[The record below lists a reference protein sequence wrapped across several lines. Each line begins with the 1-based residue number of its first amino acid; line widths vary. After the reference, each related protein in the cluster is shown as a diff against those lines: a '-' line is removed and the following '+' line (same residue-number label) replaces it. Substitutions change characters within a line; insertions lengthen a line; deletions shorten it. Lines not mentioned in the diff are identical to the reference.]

1 MPGKVISIAEVND
14 PVFASKAL
22 GEGIAIQPS
31 GQIVTS
37 PCDGMISMVPKESGH
52 AIGMKLNNG
61 AELVLHIGI
70 DTVNLNGEGFHV
82 YVKENDKVKR
92 GDKLMEFDK
101 ELIEAKGLE
110 ATCIMVVVNS
120 DEYPD
125 AEYLSGMEAVQGE
138 TEICRF

>member
-1 MPGKVISIAEVND
+1 
-14 PVFASKAL
+14 
-22 GEGIAIQPS
+22 
-31 GQIVTS
+31 
-37 PCDGMISMVPKESGH
+37 MVAKDSGH

-70 DTVNLNGEGFHV
+70 DTVSLNGVGFRV
-82 YVKENDKVKR
+82 FVKENTKVKQ
-92 GDKLMEFDK
+92 GDKLLQFDK

-125 AEYLSGMEAVQGE
+125 AKYFSGMEAVQDE
-138 TEICRF
+138 TEVCRF